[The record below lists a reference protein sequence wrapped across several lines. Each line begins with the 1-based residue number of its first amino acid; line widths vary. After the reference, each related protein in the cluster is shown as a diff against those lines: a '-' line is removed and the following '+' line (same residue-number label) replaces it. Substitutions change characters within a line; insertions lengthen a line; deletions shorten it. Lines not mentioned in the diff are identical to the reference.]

1 MNTATPTPSK
11 ARFSRYIGIYLAIIL
26 FVCAFG
32 LGVLAGQAYYV
43 RKQIQNEN
51 GQIEISKV
59 INLNRTLNKSDEVNF
74 NQFWEIWDKIKQKYV
89 NTDIKDVDLF
99 YGAIEGMV
107 YALGDPYSVYMVP
120 KMADEFAK
128 DLSGEFEGIGAEIG
142 IKGGQLTVVSPLTD
156 SPAEKAGLRAGD
168 KILSIDKDS
177 TFGMDVNTAV
187 GKIRG
192 KAGTEV
198 VLVITRDGAGKA
210 FEVKITREKINVPSV
225 NFSWQ
230 GDKIA
235 YIRVLQF
242 NEDTETDFDKYVTR
256 LVKEGAKGIV
266 LDLRNNPGGFLD
278 TAVTMGSEWID
289 NGVIVSEKSENGY
302 SKDHPVVG
310 QHRLNGYKTVVLV
323 NGGSASASEI
333 VSGALQDHGKAI
345 VLGEKTFGKGSV
357 QDFET
362 FSDGS
367 ALKLTVAEWYTPNG
381 RNINKDG
388 IRPDIEFKEDWE
400 NEKIGEDTML
410 EKALELLNAKQWP
423 PEKDKIVV
431 TSTAEKAP

>member
-1 MNTATPTPSK
+1 MNIATPTPSK
-11 ARFSRYIGIYLAIIL
+11 ARFSKYIGIYLAIIL

-51 GQIEISKV
+51 GQVEISKV
-59 INLNRTLNKSDEVNF
+59 INLNRTLNNSDEVNF

-89 NTDIKDVDLF
+89 NTDVKDVDLF

-120 KMADEFAK
+120 KTADEFAK

-187 GKIRG
+187 SKIRG

-198 VLVITRDGAGKA
+198 ALVITRDGAGKA

-242 NEDTETDFDKYVTR
+242 NEDTETDFDKYVSR
-256 LVKEGAKGIV
+256 LIKEGAKGIV

-278 TAVTMGSEWID
+278 TAVTMGSEWVD
-289 NGVIVSEKSENGY
+289 DGVIVSEKSENGY

-310 QHRLNGYKTVVLV
+310 QHRLAGYKTVVLV

-362 FSDGS
+362 FDDGS

-400 NEKIGEDTML
+400 NEKIGEDKML
-410 EKALELLNAKQWP
+410 EKALELLTAKQWP
-423 PEKDKIVV
+423 PEKDKIVT
-431 TSTAEKAP
+431 TSTVEKSL

>member
-1 MNTATPTPSK
+1 MSIVTPTPSK
-11 ARFSRYIGIYLAIIL
+11 ARFSKYIGVYLAIIL

-43 RKQIQNEN
+43 KKQIQNEN

-89 NTDIKDVDLF
+89 NTDVKDVDLF
-99 YGAIEGMV
+99 YGAIQGMV
-107 YALGDPYSVYMVP
+107 YALGDPYSVYMIP
-120 KMADEFAK
+120 KTADEFAK

-168 KILSIDKDS
+168 RILAIDKVS

-187 GKIRG
+187 NQIRG

-198 VLVITRDGAGKA
+198 VLTITRNGASKA
-210 FEVKITREKINVPSV
+210 FEVKIIRDKINVPSV

-230 GDKIA
+230 GDKVA

-242 NEDTETDFDKYVTR
+242 NEDTETQFDKYADR
-256 LVKEGAKGIV
+256 LTKEGAKGIV

-278 TAVTMGSEWID
+278 TAVSMGSEWVD
-289 NGVIVSEKSENGY
+289 NGVIVSEKSDSG
-302 SKDHPVVG
+302 SGKDHPVVG
-310 QHRLNGYKTVVLV
+310 QHRLLGYKTVVLV

-333 VSGALQDHGKAI
+333 VAGALQDHGKATI
-345 VLGEKTFGKGSV
+345 VGEKTFGKGSV

-388 IRPDIEFKEDWE
+388 IKPDIEFKEDWE
-400 NEKIGEDTML
+400 NEKVGEDTML
-410 EKALELLNAKQWP
+410 DKALELLSAKQWP
-423 PEKDKIVV
+423 PEKDKVIT
-431 TSTAEKAP
+431 TSTAQ

>member
-1 MNTATPTPSK
+1 MNSATPTPSK
-11 ARFSRYIGIYLAIIL
+11 ARFGKYIGIYLAIIL

-74 NQFWEIWDKIKQKYV
+74 YQFWEIWDKIKQKYV
-89 NTDIKDVDLF
+89 NTNVKDVDLF

-120 KMADEFAK
+120 KTADEFAK

-142 IKGGQLTVVSPLTD
+142 IKGGQLTVVAPLTD

-168 KILSIDKDS
+168 KILSIDKAS

-187 GKIRG
+187 SQIRG

-198 VLVITRDGAGKA
+198 VLVITRNGAGKA

-230 GDKIA
+230 GDKVA

-242 NEDTETDFDKYVTR
+242 NEDTETDFDRYVSR
-256 LVKEGAKGIV
+256 LAKEGAKGIV

-278 TAVTMGSEWID
+278 TAVSMSSEWIE

-302 SKDHPVVG
+302 GKDHPVVG
-310 QHRLNGYKTVVLV
+310 GHRLVGYKTVVLV

-333 VSGALQDHGKAI
+333 VAGALQDHGKAI

-362 FSDGS
+362 FEDGS

-400 NEKIGEDTML
+400 NEKIGEDKML
-410 EKALELLNAKQWP
+410 EKALELLTAKQWP
-423 PEKDKIVV
+423 PEKDKIV
-431 TSTAEKAP
+431 TTTTAEKAP